1 MQTWN
6 DLFTIILSRAGHI
19 IKNNTGFFLL
29 QAAECLVFT
38 GNRKSF
44 LGIISKKKL
53 MDKEL

>member
-6 DLFTIILSRAGHI
+6 DLFTILSRAGHI